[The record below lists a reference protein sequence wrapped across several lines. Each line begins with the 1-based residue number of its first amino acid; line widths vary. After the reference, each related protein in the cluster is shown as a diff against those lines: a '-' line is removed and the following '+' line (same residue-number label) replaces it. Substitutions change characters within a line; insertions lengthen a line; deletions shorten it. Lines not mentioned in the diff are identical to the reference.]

1 MTEREIAAQASQW
14 AIRTDDPAFED
25 WPALEAWLAADPRHA
40 VAFDRVSIAVD
51 EAAALLRDG
60 ERPATSGMSGRKLLI
75 RLPRR
80 TIPIAIGGAL
90 AASLAA
96 ALWMGLPLGPKPA
109 ETAQLVRT
117 RAGEIRRVDLGGD
130 GTVMLN
136 GDSELRRDPGSP
148 SRMTLV
154 RGQASFDIVHDPARA
169 FTVQVDTVEII
180 DIGTRFDVKRSDAA
194 IRVAVAEGMVR
205 LQSGARDITLSAGQ
219 ESRVT
224 RDGVVT
230 APAAALPQTIDGW
243 RTGQLNYA
251 DAPLAEVA
259 ADITRRSG
267 VRLTLAPGL
276 AGRRFAGSI
285 NVTDGGASL
294 ISRIEAILNVRARR
308 VADGWIL
315 EPRAEG
321 R

>member
-40 VAFDRVSIAVD
+40 VAFDRVSIMVD
-51 EAAALLRDG
+51 EAAVLLRDAA
-60 ERPATSGMSGRKLLI
+60 RPAPSGMTGRRLLI

-80 TIPIAIGGAL
+80 TIPVAIGGAL

-96 ALWMGLPLGPKPA
+96 ALWMGLPLGPRPA
-109 ETAQLVRT
+109 ESAQLVTT
-117 RAGEIRRVDLGGD
+117 RAGEIRRVDLGRD
-130 GTVMLN
+130 GTVVLN

-169 FTVQVDTVEII
+169 FTVQVDKVEII

-205 LQSGARDITLSAGQ
+205 LKLGVRAVTLAAGQ

-224 RDGVVT
+224 RDGVVA
-230 APAAALPQTIDGW
+230 APSPALPQTIDGW
-243 RTGQLNYA
+243 RTGQLNYV

-285 NVTDGGASL
+285 NVADGGEPV
-294 ISRIEAILNVRARR
+294 ISRVEAILNVRARR